1 MNVSCTLHPTDK
13 PAGTYKIVAV
23 SRVSGT
29 EKWRAEKKK
38 YALATFDGNTVVLS
52 VSAAPS
58 LSVSAFSF
66 NGSRKATYTQAVD
79 ISLQN
84 DGSEYFAELYLFASM
99 TEGKGRP
106 QSHSI
111 TPIEEGGSQKL
122 RLSFL
127 PQSAGTYN
135 VWLTTDM
142 LGTNVIG
149 SAQVEIVE
157 ASDPVITY
165 ESINKPAG
173 VEEMTVIMGETVV
186 ENGGTVPRGTP
197 LEAVAPVPLGYHI
210 DWYVNGAKQRMVNGG
225 RLSFFAEDD
234 SRVEARYEADVPEQT
249 DPVIDITT
257 PMSQK
262 DDVWYDLLGRKYVE
276 KPTQHGIFILNG
288 KKIGVK

>member
-13 PAGTYKIVAV
+13 PTGTYKIVAV

-29 EKWRAEKKK
+29 EKWRAEKRK
-38 YALATFDGNTVVLS
+38 YAIATFDGNTVVLS

-66 NGSRKATYTQAVD
+66 NGSKKATYTQAVD

-99 TEGKGRP
+99 TEGKGRA
-106 QSHSI
+106 QSHSV

-149 SAQVEIVE
+149 SARVEIIE

-173 VEEMTVIMGETVV
+173 VEEMTVIMGKTVV

-210 DWYVNGAKQRMVNGG
+210 DWYVNGAKQRMVNQG

-234 SRVEARYEADVPEQT
+234 SRIEARYEADVPEQAVR
-249 DPVIDITT
+249 VIDITI
-257 PMSQK
+257 PMPQK
-262 DDVWYDLLGRKYVE
+262 EDVWYDLLGRKYVE
-276 KPTQHGIFILNG
+276 KPTQHGIHILNG
-288 KKIGVK
+288 KKIMIR